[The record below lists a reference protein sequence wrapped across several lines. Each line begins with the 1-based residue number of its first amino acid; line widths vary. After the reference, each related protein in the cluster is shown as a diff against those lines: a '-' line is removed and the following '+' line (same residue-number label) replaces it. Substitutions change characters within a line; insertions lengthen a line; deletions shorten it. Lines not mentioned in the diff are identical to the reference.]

1 MGFVAPL
8 FILAA
13 ALIALPLWLHRL
25 QTKSSDRQAF
35 SSAMFLETTE
45 QQVHVQKRLKYLLL
59 LALRIALLVLL
70 ALAFAKPFWPLPPA
84 ATSSVDAGTQIIL
97 VDTSASMGRAG
108 LFDQALGEARRA
120 IDDAPTGA
128 VIGIFAADE
137 NMRVVSELTTDGA
150 KLRGTLSTLS
160 VRPMRL
166 DFGRAMAEID
176 HIAESL
182 PAPVQ
187 LHVISDF
194 QATAMPVRFA
204 DLIPSRIS
212 RLVHHPVGTSRP
224 VNWSID
230 FLHQT
235 ADGLEVGVRGYGDTR
250 RPADIEMTIGDGD
263 AHVQRVT
270 SAGQQVLSF
279 SDLHYEP
286 GDNRIDVS
294 IETDDDWRADNRWFG
309 IVENEPPAPV
319 PLITVGGN
327 GLAYTYLS
335 AALESVAGGRYQVE
349 PLLIGEFDPRILS
362 RYRWALIED
371 IGALDPL
378 HVDGISDYVQQG
390 GNLLIFAGERSRNG
404 ESLPLSGHQL
414 VPAITDAD
422 TDSFLSI
429 GQIDIEH
436 PALSATEGWHEVN
449 VMRSLPIEPMDDDRI
464 LIRLDSNDPFVLERR
479 VGKGRYLLVLSA
491 ADNHWSDFVIRPVFV
506 SFMIESAR
514 YLSGASDISR
524 NYLTGDRLPLSLIG
538 SASGQIVDPDG
549 KMILSLAD
557 TTREQQVKLDKP
569 GIYEVYTAH
578 GEQLIAA
585 NIDPRESDLEPV
597 SQQMLDQWQDATRR
611 DEDVVSNRA
620 TMTDSR
626 QIELWPWILL
636 FMALSLIAE
645 MTLGNAHFAA
655 GAKAH

>member
-8 FILAA
+8 FMLAA

-25 QTKSSDRQAF
+25 QTKSSDHQAF

-84 ATSSVDAGTQIIL
+84 ATNSVDAGTQIIL

-108 LFDQALGEARRA
+108 IFAQALEEARGA
-120 IDDAPTGA
+120 IDGAPTGA

-137 NMRVVSELTTDGA
+137 NMRVVSELSTDRA
-150 KLRGTLSTLS
+150 ELRGTLSTLS
-160 VRPMRL
+160 VRPLRL

-182 PAPVQ
+182 PTPVQ

-212 RLVHHPVGTSRP
+212 GLVLHPVGTSRP

-235 ADGLEVGVRGYGDTR
+235 VDGLEVGVRGYGDTG
-250 RPADIEMTIGDGD
+250 RPADIELTIGDGD
-263 AHVQRVT
+263 AHVQRAT
-270 SAGQQVLSF
+270 DAGQQVISF

-286 GDNRIDVS
+286 GDNRIEVS
-294 IETDDDWRADNRWFG
+294 IEIDDDWQADNRWFG

-349 PLLIGEFDPRILS
+349 PLLIGDFDPRVLS

-371 IGALDPL
+371 IGALDPV

-390 GNLLIFAGERSRNG
+390 GNLLIFAGERSRNA

-422 TDSFLSI
+422 TDSFMSI

-479 VGKGRYLLVLSA
+479 IGKGRYLLVLST
-491 ADNHWSDFVIRPVFV
+491 ADNRWSDFVIRPVFV

-549 KMILSLAD
+549 NMILSLAD

-620 TMTDSR
+620 SMTDSR
-626 QIELWPWILL
+626 QLELWPWILL

-645 MTLGNAHFAA
+645 MALGNAHFAT